1 MIDIDQKI
9 LSARVDQLYQNGK
22 ASTVVAIVSSLTLA
36 LILSGKVPTGM
47 LLGWLL
53 AINLSVLIRFAM
65 IHWRARVPNQAGEE
79 TWVWRFGL
87 PTVSM
92 GLCWGWFIWLGYGH
106 NDWLT
111 MVIMVV
117 AMGVATLA
125 VPILTPFPAILLTYV
140 LPTFV
145 VIIGLLLSEPD
156 VDSRLLGLGFAIY
169 VFLVLRAGYN
179 HFRFLREA
187 LQLRFENE
195 ILARDLQLRQHTAD
209 ELNERLMREIDERRS
224 TQSKLEDNQR
234 KLEKRVQER
243 TAELQQAM
251 ESAEAGNQAKSEFL
265 ANMSHEIR
273 TPMNGIIGMAHL
285 ALQSDLDE
293 RQRNYIKKVY
303 LSAQSLV
310 TILNDIL
317 DFSKIESG
325 RLEMEDRDFRVDDVL
340 HKLVDAIGVKASE
353 KGQTL
358 TLDLVPAIEH
368 QPFRGDPFRL
378 GQVLTNLVNNAVKFT
393 AEGGTIRIGAR
404 LLDEDGQEALL
415 RFEVED
421 DGIGISEQQRQK
433 LFLPFS
439 QADSSTTRK
448 YGGTGL
454 GLVISRK
461 LVELMGGEIGVD
473 SEPGR
478 GSCFYFT
485 VRVRLGD
492 DSLAAQGATTQEIL
506 SLKSA
511 IQQLRGC
518 HLLVVEDNDINL
530 ELVVDLLQSEDIET
544 SIAVN
549 GRQALQQLDEQRF
562 DAVLM
567 DCQMPVMDG
576 YEATRQIRQQS
587 RFDRLPVI
595 AMTANA
601 MQRDR
606 EKALAVGMNDHIAK
620 PIDPDLMFLTLAKW
634 IRPGEATAD

>member
-195 ILARDLQLRQHTAD
+195 MLARDLQLRQHTAD

-234 KLEKRVQER
+234 KLEKRVHER

-358 TLDLVPAIEH
+358 TLDLAPAIEH

-606 EKALAVGMNDHIAK
+606 EKALEVGMNDHIAK